1 MKNLKPVTIAGLVM
15 IVAGGIVGW
24 LGWEEKQSVGS
35 TLTSAFTGSPS
46 DKAIWMLAIAAV
58 LVVVGVV
65 VAGRSMRR

>member
-1 MKNLKPVTIAGLVM
+1 MKQLNPRTIAGLVM

-24 LGWEEKQSVGS
+24 LGWEEKQSIGS
-35 TLTSAFTGSPS
+35 GLKSAFTGSPS

-58 LVVVGVV
+58 LIVVGVV